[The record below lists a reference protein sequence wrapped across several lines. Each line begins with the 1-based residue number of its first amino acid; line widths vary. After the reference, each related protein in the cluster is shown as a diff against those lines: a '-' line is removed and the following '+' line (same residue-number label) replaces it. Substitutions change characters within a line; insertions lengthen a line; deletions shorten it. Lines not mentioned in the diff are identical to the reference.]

1 MEHYAM
7 RDDIS
12 RYLGHTADD
21 PAKISAGIHLGMLT
35 DMEIKLTDAEIA
47 HLFSL
52 PSERAIENWC
62 HKIIV
67 ERL

>member
-7 RDDIS
+7 RDDVS
-12 RYLGHTADD
+12 RYLGHTRDES
-21 PAKISAGIHLGMLT
+21 AKIAAGIHLGILK
-35 DMEIKLTDAEIA
+35 DMQIKLTDAEIE

-62 HKIIV
+62 RKIIT